1 MQPFPHHYTVTVSG
15 TGAGTL
21 LVKSTG
27 LPDLPTATPAE
38 FDGPGDQWSP
48 ETLFVGAVASC
59 YLLTFR
65 GIAQASRLAWE
76 EVRCDVE
83 GVLER
88 IERVTRFTEVHI
100 NVKLQVPPGSDAQKA
115 EQLLEKAKQ
124 GCLITNS
131 LNARIVLKTE
141 VYQLEATPI

>member
-15 TGAGTL
+15 ASAGTL

-76 EVRCDVE
+76 EVHCDVE

-100 NVKLQVPPGSDAQKA
+100 NVKLQVPPGSDEQKA
-115 EQLLEKAKQ
+115 QQLLEKAKQ